1 MQGKF
6 GKYLSRQNVLFVI
19 FTIVLSLLLYMRD
32 INGVETNKFLLLGF
46 VAIYAIIA
54 DYEHL
59 MMLIAFIL
67 PLTNGLPGNYI
78 LPILCVLMVIKGG
91 SGMKVPQIVWWS
103 FFLVAIYEVI
113 HVGLLAAS
121 IDVPSYVG
129 YVSFLFLMLFIGGS
143 YDSRSDEAKNALS
156 FCLGSVVMLTIILLN
171 FNQLVGEYFLEGSV
185 RMGNVNDYL
194 GEETMTLRTN
204 PNNIGLYSIAA
215 ISISFVLWYYKKIP
229 IWALVFIAMPS
240 FIGGVYSLSRTW
252 MLTIALFAVLFFTM
266 IRGGQRVSSVVM
278 LFLAVFGVFYFFTRM
293 NVSVLEA
300 FDTRFSGDTATAG
313 SRTTLF
319 LAYHKWMFDNPWAL
333 LFGTGAIPYRE
344 VTQIVN
350 STHNAFQQIFIS
362 YGIPGFAFFIYLLI
376 RLLKQWHAPK
386 ERMVYVP
393 ILVISFFLQSSQF
406 LNPTYCAYP
415 FIASFF
421 ILKMVKKDQL
431 ITKIT

>member
-1 MQGKF
+1 MEKYGARAKAAGKSIGLRINPECSTQEGHAIYDPCAPGSRLGVTKENFEKGIIGKTELLPMLDGLHFHTLCEQDSDDLEKTLDAVEEKF

-229 IWALVFIAMPS
+229 IWALVFIC
-240 FIGGVYSLSRTW
+240 RTVFYNDKGRTKGIICRYVISCGIW
-252 MLTIALFAVLFFTM
+252 RI
-266 IRGGQRVSSVVM
+266 
-278 LFLAVFGVFYFFTRM
+278 LFLHP
-293 NVSVLEA
+293 N
-300 FDTRFSGDTATAG
+300 
-313 SRTTLF
+313 
-319 LAYHKWMFDNPWAL
+319 
-333 LFGTGAIPYRE
+333 
-344 VTQIVN
+344 
-350 STHNAFQQIFIS
+350 
-362 YGIPGFAFFIYLLI
+362 
-376 RLLKQWHAPK
+376 
-386 ERMVYVP
+386 ERKC
-393 ILVISFFLQSSQF
+393 S
-406 LNPTYCAYP
+406 
-415 FIASFF
+415 
-421 ILKMVKKDQL
+421 
-431 ITKIT
+431 